1 MFDKFEQLK
10 NYLAAAGAKLKE
22 GTFTPT
28 PLSVHDKQF
37 HPHGYKPGDECAFRE
52 AAAQRDIADMLLT
65 SSDSNADSNPKD
77 TPSATTSSCPLLSH
91 PIGRCNFAAKFDRHE
106 TLQTLLPAF
115 TQSDLQQTEKLHTLL
130 DGQLTWCALQASA
143 REIFSALS
151 YGVPWE
157 RFKTLSHPN
166 WTEITTVA
174 NCIFGLNE
182 EALEQIFTVR
192 ERIVN
197 QLIESN

>member
-77 TPSATTSSCPLLSH
+77 TPSSTTSSCPLLRH

-143 REIFSALS
+143 REIFSALT
-151 YGVPWE
+151 YGVTWI
-157 RFKTLSHPN
+157 RFKTLNQSH
-166 WTEITTVA
+166 WVEIQTVA
-174 NCIFGLNE
+174 KCLFAMDE
-182 EALEQIFTVR
+182 MALEQVFSLR
-192 ERIVN
+192 EQIVN
-197 QLIESN
+197 RLVHTH